1 MEIRDI
7 EGAIEG
13 ILFAAGEPVAAKRIA
28 AVLDIEEK
36 LVFDTAAALGDRYS
50 FERRGIR
57 ILRLDDA
64 LQMLSLIH
72 I

>member
-36 LVFDTAAALGDRYS
+36 LVFDTAAAPVSYTHL
-50 FERRGIR
+50 
-57 ILRLDDA
+57 
-64 LQMLSLIH
+64 
-72 I
+72 